1 MNSIFPNPLTAPKD
15 APLAYGGDLSSDIL
29 LDAYTHGIFPWP
41 CDGVIFWH
49 SPDPRAIFY
58 PQNIKIQKSLRPF
71 LRDYRVKFDYNFA
84 NFINFCKTNREQ
96 KEPTW
101 IDQNVVNSYIKMH
114 ELGYAHSVEVYLG
127 DELIGGLY
135 GLIFGK
141 VFCGESMISK
151 GKNASKVALITL
163 AKALLK
169 YDFIIDAQVMN
180 PYLKFMGAQ
189 DLARDEFLSLFK
201 IKSNQLSGFKNFK
214 DLEPNLE

>member
-1 MNSIFPNPLTAPKD
+1 MKSIFPDPSKAPKD
-15 APLAYGGDLSSDIL
+15 EPLGLGGNLSSEIL
-29 LDAYTHGIFPWP
+29 IDAYTHGIFPWP
-41 CDGVIFWH
+41 SDGIILLH

-58 PQNIKIQKSLRPF
+58 PKDVKIQKSLKPF
-71 LRDYRVKFDYNFA
+71 LRDYRVKFDYNFR
-84 NFINFCKTNREQ
+84 NFINFCKAQREL

-101 IDQNVVNSYIKMH
+101 IDQNVVDSYIQMH
-114 ELGYAHSVEVYLG
+114 DLGYAHSVEVYYN

-151 GKNASKVALITL
+151 GKNASKVALVALAKTL
-163 AKALLK
+163 AK

-180 PYLKFMGAQ
+180 PHLEFMGAK
-189 DLARDEFLSLFK
+189 DISRDEFLAILK
-201 IKSNQLSGFKNFK
+201 IKSNQPSGFAKFS

>member
-1 MNSIFPNPLTAPKD
+1 MKSIFPDPSKAPKD
-15 APLAYGGDLSSDIL
+15 TPLAYGGDLSSEIL
-29 LDAYTHGIFPWP
+29 IDAYTHGIFPWP
-41 CDGVIFWH
+41 CDGAIFWH

-58 PQNIKIQKSLRPF
+58 PQNVKIQKSLRAF

-84 NFINFCKTNREQ
+84 NFINFCKIQRES

-101 IDQNVVNSYIKMH
+101 IDQNVVDSYIKMH
-114 ELGYAHSVEVYLG
+114 DLGYAHSVEVYYK

-151 GKNASKVALITL
+151 GKNASKVALVTL
-163 AKALLK
+163 AKALSK

-180 PYLKFMGAQ
+180 PHLEFLGAKNIT
-189 DLARDEFLSLFK
+189 RDEFLAILN
-201 IKSNQLSGFKNFK
+201 IKSNQPSGFEKFS

>member
-1 MNSIFPNPLTAPKD
+1 MKSIFPDPSKAPKD
-15 APLAYGGDLSSDIL
+15 EPLGLGGNLSSEIL
-29 LDAYTHGIFPWP
+29 IDAYTHGIFPWP
-41 CDGVIFWH
+41 SDGIILWH

-58 PQNIKIQKSLRPF
+58 PKDVKIQKSLKPF
-71 LRDYRVKFDYNFA
+71 LRDYRVKFDYNFR
-84 NFINFCKTNREQ
+84 NFINFCKTQREL

-101 IDQNVVNSYIKMH
+101 IDQNVVDSYTQMH
-114 ELGYAHSVEVYLG
+114 DLGYAHSMEVYYN

-151 GKNASKVALITL
+151 GKNASKVALVALAKTL
-163 AKALLK
+163 AK

-180 PYLKFMGAQ
+180 PHLEFMGAK
-189 DLARDEFLSLFK
+189 DISRDEFLAILK
-201 IKSNQLSGFKNFK
+201 IKSNQPSGFAKFS

>member
-1 MNSIFPNPLTAPKD
+1 MKSIFPNPITAPKD
-15 APLAYGGDLSSDIL
+15 EPLAYGGDLSSEVLI
-29 LDAYTHGIFPWP
+29 DAYTHGIFPWP
-41 CDGVIFWH
+41 YDGVIFWH

-84 NFINFCKTNREQ
+84 NFINFCKIQREI

-101 IDQNVVNSYIKMH
+101 IDQNVVDSYIKMH
-114 ELGYAHSVEVYLG
+114 ELGYAHSVEVYHQ
-127 DELIGGLY
+127 DRLIGGLY

-141 VFCGESMISK
+141 IFCGESMISV

-163 AKALLK
+163 AKALSK

-180 PYLKFMGAQ
+180 SHLEFLGAQ
-189 DLARDEFLSLFK
+189 NIARDEFLSLLK
-201 IKSNQLSGFKNFK
+201 IKSNQPSGFAKFK

>member
-1 MNSIFPNPLTAPKD
+1 MKSIFPNPITAPKD
-15 APLAYGGDLSSDIL
+15 EPLAYGGDLSSEVLI
-29 LDAYTHGIFPWP
+29 DAYTHGIFPWP
-41 CDGVIFWH
+41 YDGVIFWH

-84 NFINFCKTNREQ
+84 NFINFCKTQREI

-101 IDQNVVNSYIKMH
+101 IDQNVVDSYIKMH
-114 ELGYAHSVEVYLG
+114 ELGYAHSVEVYLE

-141 VFCGESMISK
+141 IFCGESMISV

-163 AKALLK
+163 AKALSK

-180 PYLKFMGAQ
+180 PHLEFLGAQ
-189 DLARDEFLSLFK
+189 NIARDEFLSLLN
-201 IKSNQLSGFKNFK
+201 IKSNQPSGFANFK

>member
-1 MNSIFPNPLTAPKD
+1 MKSIFPNPITAPKD
-15 APLAYGGDLSSDIL
+15 EPLAYGGDLSSEVLI
-29 LDAYTHGIFPWP
+29 DAYTHGIFPWP
-41 CDGVIFWH
+41 YDGVIFWH

-84 NFINFCKTNREQ
+84 NFINFCKAQREI

-101 IDQNVVNSYIKMH
+101 IDQNVVDSYIKMH
-114 ELGYAHSVEVYLG
+114 ELGYAHSVEVYHQ
-127 DELIGGLY
+127 DRLIGGLY

-141 VFCGESMISK
+141 IFCGESMISV

-163 AKALLK
+163 AKALSK

-180 PYLKFMGAQ
+180 SHLEFLGAQ
-189 DLARDEFLSLFK
+189 NIARDEFLSLLK
-201 IKSNQLSGFKNFK
+201 IKSNQPSGFAKFK